1 MITLGVDPGSL
12 ITGFGL
18 VKKETRAVKLID
30 FGVIRTNPKEQMP
43 VRIKTIYDGLEKL
56 ILRFHPARL
65 SLETAFYGKNVQS
78 ALKLGQVR
86 GAVMVLAMNHG
97 LEFAEYSP
105 REAKKAIT
113 GSGAAQKEQ
122 VAFMVKALLGI
133 QEIGNFLDATD
144 ALALALCDLL
154 HVEAAQKS
162 VLTLQKTDTHSLT
175 SSRPRNKTNW
185 KSFIEQNPHIIVK

>member
-18 VKKETRAVKLID
+18 VKKQPGKAKLID
-30 FGVIRTNPKEQMP
+30 FGVIRTSPKEQMP
-43 VRIKTIYDGLEKL
+43 LRIKRIYDGLEQL
-56 ILRFHPARL
+56 ILRHHPARL

-86 GAVMVLAMNHG
+86 GAVMALAMNHG

-113 GSGAAQKEQ
+113 GNGAARKEQ
-122 VAFMVKALLGI
+122 VAYMVKALLGV
-133 QEIGNFLDATD
+133 QETGKFLDATD

-154 HVEAAQKS
+154 HLEASQKA
-162 VLTLQKTDTHSLT
+162 VLTLQKTNTHTLT
-175 SSRPRNKTNW
+175 SSRPRNKSNW
-185 KSFIEQNPHIIVK
+185 KSFIEQNPHIVIK

>member
-1 MITLGVDPGSL
+1 MTLGVDPGSL

-18 VKKETRAVKLID
+18 VRKDKRDVKLID
-30 FGVIRTNPKEQMP
+30 FGVIRTSPKDQMS
-43 VRIKTIYDGLEKL
+43 VRIKTIYDGLERL
-56 ILRFHPARL
+56 ILRYHPARL

-113 GSGAAQKEQ
+113 GNGAAQKEQ
-122 VAFMVKALLGI
+122 VAYMVKAMLGI
-133 QEIGNFLDATD
+133 QETGKFLDATD

-154 HVEAAQKS
+154 HEETVKNIS
-162 VLTLQKTDTHSLT
+162 TLQKTATNTHS

-185 KSFIEQNPHIIVK
+185 KAFVEQNPHMVIK

>member
-1 MITLGVDPGSL
+1 MTTLGVDPGSL
-12 ITGFGL
+12 ITGFGV
-18 VKKETRAVKLID
+18 VKKEKREVKLID
-30 FGVIRTNPKEQMP
+30 FGVIRTSPKDQMS
-43 VRIKTIYDGLEKL
+43 VRIKTIYDGLERL
-56 ILRFHPARL
+56 ILHYHPARL

-113 GSGAAQKEQ
+113 GNGAAQKEQ
-122 VAFMVKALLGI
+122 VAYMVKALLGI
-133 QEIGNFLDATD
+133 QETGKFLDATD
-144 ALALALCDLL
+144 ALALALCDML
-154 HVEAAQKS
+154 HVETSEKAIF
-162 VLTLQKTDTHSLT
+162 TLQKTVTHTLV

-185 KSFIEQNPHIIVK
+185 KSFIEQNPHMVIK

>member
-30 FGVIRTNPKEQMP
+30 FGVIRTSPKEQMP
-43 VRIKTIYDGLEKL
+43 VRIKTIYDGLERL

-133 QEIGNFLDATD
+133 QEIGDFLDATD